1 MTEGPPSVPPP
12 GHPGPYAPPP
22 AGPHAHPAP
31 AGPYGPPA
39 PYGPPP
45 YPPPA
50 TYAPPPSPGR
60 RSRRGLWIGLG
71 AAVLALSLC
80 SAVSLVGLKSYLDE
94 RNDASAAALDDED
107 NPIRQEKIE
116 ALLAEH
122 TKALTE
128 RNEKTFVAPFD
139 PTTKGLVAEQSSLY
153 RNLSRLPLADVRFT
167 YRHKGD
173 FRPVGGG
180 HEVDV
185 TVAFVHRFDGFD
197 VGPVEE
203 WYRWTIV
210 QADKDA
216 PLKVTRAGGLPEE
229 RKRDAITHYP
239 APWDKWRNLHVERTP
254 HTVLLVDA
262 SLRAEAQRYAPIAEQ
277 AAVDDLAAWQ
287 AGGVSAKAPSGFVIS
302 LVKGRAELGSL
313 YRTTKETP
321 TESGVAIPVP
331 PEGVLNSDEKGP
343 VVGAT
348 RVVIDVRDA
357 YHFTSGTRERQLNL
371 FRHEIGHALVG
382 NLSARAPGSYL
393 LGERETW
400 LVEGFAEY
408 LGHGRKPWLTSE
420 RTANA
425 RAVIREIGY
434 PTALPGSQS
443 FDMEGRGDYYYWLG
457 HSAIGFIVERYGEQK
472 MFQFVAE
479 NYRSRKIGEVTQDV
493 LGVSYEEFEKAWLA
507 YLRAEVR

>member
-12 GHPGPYAPPP
+12 GRPGPYAAPP
-22 AGPHAHPAP
+22 AAPHAHPAP
-31 AGPYGPPA
+31 TGPL
-39 PYGPPP
+39 P
-45 YPPPA
+45 YPPA
-50 TYAPPPSPGR
+50 AYAPPPPPAGR

-71 AAVLALSLC
+71 AGVLALSL
-80 SAVSLVGLKSYLDE
+80 ALGAGTLVALKSYLDE
-94 RNDASAAALDDED
+94 QNGASAAALDDKY

-122 TKALTE
+122 TKALTD
-128 RNEKTFVAPFD
+128 RDEKAFLAPFD
-139 PTTKGLVAEQSSLY
+139 PTNKGLAGEQTSLY
-153 RNLSRLPLADVRFT
+153 RNLSKLPLADVRFT
-167 YRHKGD
+167 YRHKSD

-197 VGPVEE
+197 AGPVEE
-203 WYRWTIV
+203 WYQWTIV
-210 QADKDA
+210 QTDKDA

-239 APWDKWRNLHVERTP
+239 APWDKWRDIHVERTP
-254 HTVLLVDA
+254 HTLLIVDA
-262 SLRAEAQRYAPIAEQ
+262 SLRAEAQRYAPLAEQ
-277 AAVDDLAAWQ
+277 AAADDLTAWR
-287 AGGVSAKAPSGFVIS
+287 AGGVTGKTPSGFVLS
-302 LVKGRAELGSL
+302 LVKGRTELGSL

-321 TESGVAIPVP
+321 IESGVAIPVP
-331 PEGVLNSDEKGP
+331 PEGVLSGDENSP

-348 RVVIDVRDA
+348 RVVIDVRDK

-382 NLSARAPGSYL
+382 TLTARAPGSYL
-393 LGERETW
+393 PGEREKW
-400 LVEGFAEY
+400 VVEGFAEY

-420 RTANA
+420 RTANG
-425 RAVIREIGY
+425 RAVTREIGY
-434 PTALPGSQS
+434 PTSLPGSQD

-457 HSAIGFIVERYGEQK
+457 HSAIGFMVERYGEQK

-479 NYRSRKIGEVTQDV
+479 HYRGRKIDEVTRDV

-507 YLRAEVR
+507 YLKAEVH